1 MEMKSQVEAMRGL
14 AVFTGETIDYA
25 KQYAHTKEG
34 KNYLNLASLLTPIVK
49 HWFSIDLAF
58 NKTSQALIL
67 FSGQFA
73 K

>member
-34 KNYLNLASLLTPIVK
+34 KI
-49 HWFSIDLAF
+49 I
-58 NKTSQALIL
+58 
-67 FSGQFA
+67 
-73 K
+73 